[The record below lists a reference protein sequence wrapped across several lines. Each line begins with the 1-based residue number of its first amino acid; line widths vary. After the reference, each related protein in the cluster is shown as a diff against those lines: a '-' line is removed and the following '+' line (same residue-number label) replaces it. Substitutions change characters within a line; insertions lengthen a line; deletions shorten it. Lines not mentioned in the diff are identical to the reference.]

1 MVTKSKSRNTRWIW
15 LATAIALL
23 LVFYG
28 VHLATRTKVPIRV
41 AEATRGELRSTIST
55 NGKVEPQ
62 VNFEAHAPFPGVV
75 KQLYVHEGEQVK
87 AGQLLV
93 DMDDSDARAHVAAAL
108 ATLRGAQSGYS
119 DTLAGGTQEER
130 ISMNSDLT
138 KAQMDRDQAQRS
150 LATLEKLQ
158 LTGAASANEVND
170 AKQRLASA
178 DQSLASLQQR
188 KTDRYSAGDV
198 GRSKSTL
205 EEAQAGYAAALDSLN
220 QAHVRAPFDGT
231 VYSLPVSRTEYVQQG
246 DRLLQM
252 ANLEKMQV
260 RGYFD
265 EPEIGKLQEGQPIT
279 ISWDARPNE
288 IWHGSVS
295 RVPST
300 IITYGTRNVGEVLV
314 TLSDADGNLLPATN
328 VRITVTTA
336 NESNA
341 LYIPREALHTEAG
354 QDYVYRVDKDILHRV
369 VVTIGNLNLTQVEIR
384 NGLKDGD
391 TVALSS
397 TNGQPLGNRMPVTP
411 VQ

>member
-23 LVFYG
+23 LIFYG
-28 VHLATRTKVPIRV
+28 VHMLTRTKVPIRV
-41 AEATRGELRSTIST
+41 AEAERGELRSTTST

-75 KQLYVHEGEQVK
+75 KALYVHEGEKVK
-87 AGQLLV
+87 AGQLLLEL
-93 DMDDSDARAHVAAAL
+93 DDSDARAHVAAAL
-108 ATLRGAQSGYS
+108 ATLRAAQSGYS

-130 ISMNSDLT
+130 LSLNSDLA
-138 KAQMDRDQAQRS
+138 KAQMDRDQAARS

-158 LTGAASANEVND
+158 LTGAASANEVSS
-170 AKQRLASA
+170 AKDRLAAA
-178 DQSLASLQQR
+178 DQSLASTQQR
-188 KTDRYSAGDV
+188 KTNRYSSGDV

-220 QAHVRAPFDGT
+220 QAHVHAPFDGT
-231 VYSLPVSRTEYVQQG
+231 VYALPVSRTEYVQQG

-252 ANLEKMQV
+252 ADLEKMQV

-265 EPEIGKLQEGQPIT
+265 EPEIGKLKVGQPIT
-279 ISWDARPNE
+279 IAWDARPSE

-314 TLSDADGNLLPATN
+314 TLTDADGNLLPATN

-336 NESNA
+336 NESDA

-354 QDYVYRVDKDILHRV
+354 QDYVFRVDKGILHRV
-369 VVTIGNLNLTQVEIR
+369 IVIPGNINLTQVEIR
-384 NGLKDGD
+384 SGLKQGD
-391 TVALSS
+391 VVALSS
-397 TNGQPLGNRMPVTP
+397 TNGQPLGNRTPVTP